1 MLVRVRR
8 WYIPMLA
15 SRFIGDFRV
24 RPRLLY
30 YMDAVV
36 SPAVNTGYAGAPY
49 TNNKVATNYNPY
61 SNYKAYSN
69 YNNNNI

>member
-1 MLVRVRR
+1 MSGCAGV
-8 WYIPMLA
+8 PA
-15 SRFIGDFRV
+15 CFFTGC
-24 RPRLLY
+24 
-30 YMDAVV
+30 AVV